1 MTMTDAMENNVI
13 GVGGGSLLDLDH
25 GKNHGVTSLLDLM
38 EWRWFSILANR
49 WSNDPLNPKVS
60 IVEK

>member
-1 MTMTDAMENNVI
+1 MI
-13 GVGGGSLLDLDH
+13 GVGRGLLLDLYH

>member
-38 EWRWFSILANR
+38 EWQWFSILANR